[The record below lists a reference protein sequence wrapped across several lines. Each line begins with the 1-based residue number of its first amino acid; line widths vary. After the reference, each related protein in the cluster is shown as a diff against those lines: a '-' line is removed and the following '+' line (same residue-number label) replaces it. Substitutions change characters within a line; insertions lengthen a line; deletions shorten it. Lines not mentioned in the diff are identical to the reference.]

1 MPAGYVSAVVWMT
14 AVILWWSGWR
24 REMADGIPGSLITLF
39 LIGWG
44 LCVRATIPASWLGQG
59 ALVHGATAFT
69 LAAAAAIA
77 FRVEGAGRLAA
88 CAAGILLASIALFLD
103 KLAEFVPGLMT
114 MEPIWCTSAILSVVA
129 AIVVRGAGEQFVA
142 LTLGLALSETAAAML
157 GDPAGGPI
165 RFGGFEWT
173 DRWWLTAA
181 SVRALSTAAAWLPRR
196 AEDGRWKRGEERS

>member
-24 REMADGIPGSLITLF
+24 REMADGVPGSLVTLF
-39 LIGWG
+39 LIGWVFS
-44 LCVRATIPASWLGQG
+44 VRASIPIGWLGQEVI
-59 ALVHGATAFT
+59 LNGATAFT
-69 LAAAAAIA
+69 IAFAAAVGCRI
-77 FRVEGAGRLAA
+77 EGAERLAA

-103 KLAEFVPGLMT
+103 KLAELVPGLMT

-142 LTLGLALSETAAAML
+142 LTLGLALSEAAVAL
-157 GDPAGGPI
+157 LADRAGAEI
-165 RFGGFEWT
+165 RFGGFAWT

-181 SVRALSTAAAWLPRR
+181 VVRAISTAAAWLPQRTGSR
-196 AEDGRWKRGEERS
+196 RWKRGGERS